1 MSPEAIY
8 IGGTIVSVMLAAWW
22 WWRVTLFMDVVE
34 NRLRDIDRNIE
45 KLREQ
50 K

>member
-8 IGGTIVSVMLAAWW
+8 IGGAIVSAMLGAYW

-45 KLREQ
+45 KLTRGE
-50 K
+50 